1 MAYKQDNMRYFRAGL
16 MAIGSIVLIPIC
28 FTAGHASA
36 AETILTALTQWNSAT
51 PFVLLNLSLTIYF
64 TIIKFDRFAVAHG
77 PEILTTAGIFGCFWG
92 ISTALLNFDAT
103 HVAEAVPELLGGIK
117 TAFLASLTGVLGAL
131 AIRFRH
137 RISRKPI
144 PQSAQAPK
152 AASLDDLVSATLS
165 LKQSIAG
172 DDESTLISQIKLTRQ
187 ESSDQFRALRTSFD
201 TFAAKMVENN
211 SRALVDALR
220 EVIRDFNA
228 KINEQFG
235 ENFRHLNA
243 AVEKLVVWQDQY
255 KRDLSDLIDA
265 QRRTADDMKRASD
278 AFGALVSSAAAFSE
292 TAQHLETVTKSL
304 ASTLTRAHDSE
315 VALHTVL
322 ANMQNVCTGV

>member
-28 FTAGHASA
+28 FTAGHAWA

-51 PFVLLNLSLTIYF
+51 PFVLLN
-64 TIIKFDRFAVAHG
+64 
-77 PEILTTAGIFGCFWG
+77 
-92 ISTALLNFDAT
+92 
-103 HVAEAVPELLGGIK
+103 
-117 TAFLASLTGVLGAL
+117 
-131 AIRFRH
+131 
-137 RISRKPI
+137 
-144 PQSAQAPK
+144 
-152 AASLDDLVSATLS
+152 
-165 LKQSIAG
+165 
-172 DDESTLISQIKLTRQ
+172 
-187 ESSDQFRALRTSFD
+187 
-201 TFAAKMVENN
+201 
-211 SRALVDALR
+211 
-220 EVIRDFNA
+220 
-228 KINEQFG
+228 
-235 ENFRHLNA
+235 
-243 AVEKLVVWQDQY
+243 
-255 KRDLSDLIDA
+255 LSDLIDA